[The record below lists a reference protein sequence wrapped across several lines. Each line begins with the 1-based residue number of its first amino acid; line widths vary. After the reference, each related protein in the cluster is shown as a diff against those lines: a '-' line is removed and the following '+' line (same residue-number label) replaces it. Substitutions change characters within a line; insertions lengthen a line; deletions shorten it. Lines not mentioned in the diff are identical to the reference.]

1 MTLFALSIDS
11 LERLCG
17 GLLPKPSHT
26 EPKRQDVAARLRRLV
41 VTAPTSVGAPAPEKA
56 LTELLR
62 GRGAQR
68 VWISRHTV
76 QPWCLLPLEVPIFLD
91 GEHELMRRTRE
102 ETRALVEDGGAVKP
116 YIDSTLRHN
125 KKRNQTCRRQLWC
138 RSMLN
143 FVDLAKARAGVFFCR
158 DVIHDKVTIHRQR
171 STGKLCSSKSLLGP
185 DCVLLRHVPKSKL
198 NGTISRL
205 LTKKRFLLAFQGSV
219 WRWVRQRCR
228 FASTA

>member
-1 MTLFALSIDS
+1 MGAFFL
-11 LERLCG
+11 
-17 GLLPKPSHT
+17 PSHPT
-26 EPKRQDVAARLRRLV
+26 PSRRGQGRGSLIASVLV

-56 LTELLR
+56 LKELLR

-116 YIDSTLRHN
+116 YMDSTLRHN
-125 KKRNQTCRRQLWC
+125 RKRYQTCRRQLRC
-138 RSMLN
+138 RGMLN
-143 FVDLAKARAGVFFCR
+143 FVELAKARAGVFFCL

-171 STGKLCSSKSLLGP
+171 STGKS
-185 DCVLLRHVPKSKL
+185 VLQSPSWGRTV
-198 NGTISRL
+198 
-205 LTKKRFLLAFQGSV
+205 FF
-219 WRWVRQRCR
+219 
-228 FASTA
+228 